1 MSQQLLEP
9 VVLTG
14 PDAALLLEHAALLS
28 RMGIEVEPFGTDALA
43 ARALPADTDPGEG
56 RALLEECAADLR
68 RGASPELRQDAV
80 LRTVACKAAVKA
92 GRSSDPA
99 ELQRLA
105 DAAASGRVRFCPH
118 GRPVSFTMTREEL
131 DQRFRR

>member
-1 MSQQLLEP
+1 
-9 VVLTG
+9 
-14 PDAALLLEHAALLS
+14 
-28 RMGIEVEPFGTDALA
+28 MGSEVEPFGTDALA